1 MLLVRL
7 GILIYTDIIPLL
19 NRYLLDWSFRFRA
32 IHLFG
37 VEWKTIVSM
46 VFKLK
51 ITDIIGGRIDVNN
64 LRVRYRDIDVE
75 QTNREAYDEY
85 RNGDVI
91 EYI

>member
-1 MLLVRL
+1 
-7 GILIYTDIIPLL
+7 
-19 NRYLLDWSFRFRA
+19 
-32 IHLFG
+32 
-37 VEWKTIVSM
+37 M

-51 ITDIIGGRIDVNN
+51 ITDIIRGRVHVNN

-85 RNGDVI
+85 RNGDVV

>member
-1 MLLVRL
+1 
-7 GILIYTDIIPLL
+7 
-19 NRYLLDWSFRFRA
+19 
-32 IHLFG
+32 
-37 VEWKTIVSM
+37 M